1 MSLALR
7 KALSYGLGF
16 TRIAIGSTA
25 LVAPGFAMRVWLGVD
40 PKANPVKAMGLA
52 IGARDLALGIG
63 TLSALRGD
71 GSSALWLQ
79 CGALADTADAV
90 ATVRAF
96 AGSKDP
102 RLLIALA
109 AVGAAGTGA
118 WLAWMENKA
127 G

>member
-1 MSLALR
+1 MA
-7 KALSYGLGF
+7 YGLGF

-40 PKANPVKAMGLA
+40 PRVNSVKAMGLA

-63 TLSALRGD
+63 TLSALRGN

-79 CGALADTADAV
+79 CGALADAADAV
-90 ATVRAF
+90 ATLRAF
-96 AGSKDP
+96 AGTPKDP
-102 RLLIALA
+102 RILITLA
-109 AVGAAGTGA
+109 AVGAAGAGA
-118 WLAWMENKA
+118 WLAWAENKA